1 MQINYFRGSLTP
13 LFLVDS
19 KTFESEQAKILK
31 LKQRISKHFG
41 KFLLLCLMAYLTAQ
55 IGSAHAYPSV
65 WDVLRHQLKLNHE
78 TTQPEVQQQIR
89 WLVAHPGYLEELA
102 ESERYMYHIIT
113 EIQKRDLPGEL
124 ALIPMIES
132 SYDPF
137 VYSDRGAAGLWQ
149 LMPSTGQD
157 LGLKRDWW
165 YDARRSIGASTNA
178 ALNYLEYLRG
188 FFNNNWAL
196 AIAAYDAGLGTI
208 GKSIKNAGISPN
220 RAQFWNLQ
228 VPHETRVY
236 VPRLLA
242 LAEIIK
248 YPERYHVTLPDIP
261 HIPYF
266 EEVNIGSQIDLNQA
280 AKLAGI
286 SYRELLKLNPGYN
299 RWATAPYKPFK
310 LLIPT
315 EKVASFYQ
323 KLALMPKNQ
332 RVSWAKYEVKH
343 GDNLANIARRYF
355 TTIKLLRELNQLH
368 SDKLKNGQRLLIP
381 SSKTIAVNSALPP
394 TTNLTRTPTPLQ
406 DYKVLHIVQERET
419 FNSLAQKYQVTPEAI
434 KQWNQIASNTPLK
447 KNQQLIIWKHTQKA

>member
-1 MQINYFRGSLTP
+1 M
-13 LFLVDS
+13 
-19 KTFESEQAKILK
+19 K

-41 KFLLLCLMAYLTAQ
+41 QFLLLFLIAYLTTQISSAQ
-55 IGSAHAYPSV
+55 AYPSV
-65 WDVLRHQLKLNHE
+65 WDALRSQLKLNHE

-89 WLVAHPGYLEELA
+89 WLVAHPSYLEELA

-137 VYSDRGAAGLWQ
+137 AYSGAGAAGLWQ
-149 LMPSTGQD
+149 LMPATGND
-157 LGLKRDWW
+157 LGLKQDWW

-188 FFNNNWAL
+188 NFNNNWAL
-196 AIAAYDAGLGTI
+196 AIAAYDAGEGTI
-208 GKSIKNAGISPN
+208 GKAIKNANLSPSN
-220 RAQFWNLQ
+220 AQFWDLQ

-236 VPRLLA
+236 VPRLWA

-248 YPERYHVTLPDIP
+248 YPQRYHVTLPDIP
-261 HIPYF
+261 HTPYF

-315 EKVASFYQ
+315 EKVASFYH
-323 KLALMPKNQ
+323 KLALVPKDQ

-343 GDNLANIARRYF
+343 GDNLEGIAKRYF
-355 TTIKLLRELNQLH
+355 TTIKLLQELNQLH
-368 SDKLKNGQRLLIP
+368 SNKLKNGQRLLIP
-381 SSKTIAVNSALPP
+381 SNKYIAVNTTPP
-394 TTNLTRTPTPLQ
+394 PSKKPSIGPASLEN
-406 DYKVLHIVQERET
+406 YKVLHIVQTNET
-419 FNSLAQKYQVTPEAI
+419 FNSLAQKYHVSPEAI
-434 KQWNQIASNTPLK
+434 KQWNHIASNTALQ
-447 KNQQLIIWKHTQKA
+447 KNQQLIIWKHTQKT

>member
-1 MQINYFRGSLTP
+1 M
-13 LFLVDS
+13 
-19 KTFESEQAKILK
+19 K
-31 LKQRISKHFG
+31 LKQRISKHFR
-41 KFLLLCLMAYLTAQ
+41 KFLLLFFLAYLTTQNGTAQ
-55 IGSAHAYPSV
+55 ALPSV
-65 WDVLRHQLKLNHE
+65 WDVLRNQLKLNHE
-78 TTQPEVQQQIR
+78 ITQPEVQQQIR
-89 WLVAHPGYLEELA
+89 WLVAHPSYLEALA

-113 EIQKRDLPGEL
+113 EIQKRNLPGEL

-137 VYSDRGAAGLWQ
+137 AYSGAGAAGLWQ
-149 LMPSTGQD
+149 LMPGTGND

-165 YDARRSIGASTNA
+165 FDARRSIGASTNA

-188 FFNNNWAL
+188 YFNNNWSL
-196 AIAAYDAGLGTI
+196 AIAAYDAGEGTI
-208 GKSIKNAGISPN
+208 GKAIKNANLTIN
-220 RAQFWNLQ
+220 RAQFWDLQ

-248 YPERYHVTLPDIP
+248 YPQRYHVTLPDIP
-261 HIPYF
+261 HTPYF

-315 EKVASFYQ
+315 EKVASFYH
-323 KLALMPKNQ
+323 KLALIPKDQ
-332 RVSWAKYEVKH
+332 RVSWARYEVKN
-343 GDNLANIARRYF
+343 GDNLQGIANRYF

-368 SDKLKNGQRLLIP
+368 TDKLNKGQRLLIP
-381 SSKTIAVNSALPP
+381 SNKYITVNNPP
-394 TTNLTRTPTPLQ
+394 PPAKKAGLIPATLK
-406 DYKVLHIVQERET
+406 DYKVLHIVQKNET
-419 FNSLAQKYQVTPEAI
+419 FNSLAQKYHVSAEAI
-434 KQWNQIASNTPLK
+434 KQWNHIAVNTALHK
-447 KNQQLIIWKHTQKA
+447 DQQLIIWKQTKKT

>member
-1 MQINYFRGSLTP
+1 M
-13 LFLVDS
+13 
-19 KTFESEQAKILK
+19 K

-41 KFLLLCLMAYLTAQ
+41 KFLLLGLMVYLATQIAFAQ
-55 IGSAHAYPSV
+55 AYPSV
-65 WDVLRHQLKLNHE
+65 WDVLRGQLKLNHE
-78 TTQPEVQQQIR
+78 TAQPEVQQQIR
-89 WLVAHPGYLEELA
+89 WLIAHPSYLQELA

-113 EIQKRDLPGEL
+113 EIQKRGLPGEL

-137 VYSDRGAAGLWQ
+137 AYSGAGAAGLWQ
-149 LMPSTGQD
+149 IMPNTSND

-165 YDARRSIGASTNA
+165 YDGRRSIGASTNA

-188 FFNNNWAL
+188 FFNNNWSL
-196 AIAAYDAGLGTI
+196 AIAAYDAGEGTI
-208 GKSIKNAGISPN
+208 GKAIKNANLSINS
-220 RAQFWNLQ
+220 AEFWELR

-248 YPERYHVTLPDIP
+248 YPERYHVTLPNIP

-315 EKVASFYQ
+315 EKVASFYH
-323 KLALMPKNQ
+323 KLALIPKDQ

-343 GDNLANIARRYF
+343 GDNLADIAKRYF

-368 SDKLKNGQRLLIP
+368 TDKLKNGQRLLIP
-381 SSKTIAVNSALPP
+381 SNKYITANSTPAASKKPSITPAALQ
-394 TTNLTRTPTPLQ
+394 N
-406 DYKVLHIVQERET
+406 YKVLHIAQQSET
-419 FNSLAQKYQVTPEAI
+419 FNSLAKKYHVSAEEI
-434 KQWNQIASNTPLK
+434 KQWNHIAANTPLQ